1 MNPRV
6 GSIKNVHDGKKKI
19 SDAESEIHSLRGWMR
34 KLEQSNGS
42 ISSRLLAVEN
52 RISVYP
58 TLKQY
63 HLDLTGDDIASIQSD
78 GIDSLD
84 TKQHPSFESHEY
96 INKQLS
102 ILSKDIIKLSEQMNV
117 YQNQIHEIE
126 QDRKQLY
133 DNLISLEKEYRKR
146 AVIMKVHGRE
156 IPLEITGIIGGVI
169 AFLIAGL
176 LFVGG
181 KDIIMS
187 PLFLSCI
194 GCLLIGSSM
203 VRSFHGPSFIRTFIR
218 KNNMIKES

>member
-1 MNPRV
+1 MNNGTDSR
-6 GSIKNVHDGKKKI
+6 KKI
-19 SDAESEIHSLRGWMR
+19 SEADSEIHSLRGWMR

-52 RISVYP
+52 RISSIP
-58 TLKQY
+58 TLRRY
-63 HLDLTGDDIASIQSD
+63 HLNVTGDDIAYTQTD
-78 GIDSLD
+78 AIDSLD
-84 TKQHPSFESHEY
+84 TEKDVSLEPDEHIHQ
-96 INKQLS
+96 QLS
-102 ILSKDIIKLSEQMNV
+102 ILSKEIIKLNEQVNV
-117 YQNQIHEIE
+117 YQNHIDEIE

-176 LFVGG
+176 LFAGG

-187 PLFLSCI
+187 PFFLSCI

-203 VRSFHGPSFIRTFIR
+203 IRSLRGQSFKRAFIR
-218 KNNMIKES
+218 KNNMIHES